1 MPSALIDTGVL
12 YDYLMGDSRAR
23 QALAPYPHR
32 AISVVSW
39 LELMARCP
47 PGLIEPTRAFLRG
60 FERLSVSESIA
71 DEALRLVRLRPGL
84 PLPRATV
91 WASAVVNQL
100 PWVTADPDH
109 VLASDPGV
117 RLAYRHDGAVPAVRR
132 RVVGSG

>member
-12 YDYLMGDSRAR
+12 HDYLMGDSRAR
-23 QALAPYPHR
+23 RALAPYAHR

-47 PGLIEPTRAFLRG
+47 PEVLEPTRAFLRG

-84 PLPRATV
+84 SLPRATV

-100 PWVTADPDH
+100 PWVTADPSH
-109 VLASDPGV
+109 VLGSDTGV
-117 RLAYRHDGAVPAVRR
+117 RLAYTLDEVAPALKRR
-132 RVVGSG
+132 VGSG